1 MKVLFISAAFPP
13 LRTGE
18 ADHSLHLCQ
27 RLADRGETVHVLTTK
42 GCNDTSHLPF
52 TVHPLMSDW
61 SWTELPRF
69 VRFIKQCSPDAVL
82 LFYIG
87 WVYNYHPM
95 ITFVPTICRRL
106 LPGCRFVTMIP
117 FPMGSQNER
126 FSFTTRAIRKAM
138 KWWFIPGGVDWA
150 YGTVLRDSEALIFM
164 SDRHRR
170 ILSERN
176 PAVEKKGVIIP
187 APPLLT
193 MTSAKD
199 EVTREQT
206 RARLGLTSSHFVLVY
221 FGYIYPYK
229 GIETLLKAF
238 HLVSQ
243 DRSWV
248 RLVLVGGVHAD
259 AYATRPRFAEE
270 MRELPKQ
277 LGLDE
282 KVIWTGEFAAD
293 SDEASRYLYAS
304 DTCVF
309 SHDTG
314 LYLNN
319 SSFAAAAAH
328 GLPIVATQGSFV
340 EEPFVDGQNLVF
352 CQPKSPESMAAAIRR
367 VVDDQE
373 LRRCIAK
380 GALKLAAEW
389 YSWEKATDRTI
400 ETFCTNSS
408 TNHPSTGLRKLGYQP
423 QAPASALSGRRV
435 YGAADAPSE
444 ASQSPPSGATVSQ
457 PGE

>member
-1 MKVLFISAAFPP
+1 
-13 LRTGE
+13 
-18 ADHSLHLCQ
+18 
-27 RLADRGETVHVLTTK
+27 
-42 GCNDTSHLPF
+42 
-52 TVHPLMSDW
+52 
-61 SWTELPRF
+61 RF
-69 VRFIKQCSPDAVL
+69 LKQSSPDVVF

-87 WVYNYHPM
+87 WIYNYHPM
-95 ITFVPTICRRL
+95 VTFVPTVCRRV
-106 LPGCRFVTMIP
+106 LPRCRVVTI
-117 FPMGSQNER
+117 FAYPMGSRNER
-126 FSFTTRAIRKAM
+126 FSIATRAIRKAVQ
-138 KWWFIPGGVDWA
+138 WWATPEGADYA
-150 YGTVLRDSEALIFM
+150 YGTVLRDSEFLIVM
-164 SDRHRR
+164 SDRHRQM
-170 ILSERN
+170 LFERN
-176 PAVEKKGVIIP
+176 SAAEKKSVIIP
-187 APPLLT
+187 PPPILT
-193 MTSAKD
+193 MTSAQD
-199 EVTREQT
+199 EATREQT
-206 RARLGLTSSHFVLVY
+206 RAKLGLTSSHFVLVY
-221 FGYIYPYK
+221 FGLIYPPK
-229 GIETLLKAF
+229 GVETLLKAF
-238 HLVSQ
+238 HLVSK
-243 DRSWV
+243 DRRWL
-248 RLVLVGGVHAD
+248 RLILVGGVVAHEYPD
-259 AYATRPRFAEE
+259 RPRFAEE

-277 LGLDE
+277 LGFDE
-282 KVIWTGEFAAD
+282 KVIWTGEFATD

-304 DTCVF
+304 DACVF
-309 SHDTG
+309 SHDFG